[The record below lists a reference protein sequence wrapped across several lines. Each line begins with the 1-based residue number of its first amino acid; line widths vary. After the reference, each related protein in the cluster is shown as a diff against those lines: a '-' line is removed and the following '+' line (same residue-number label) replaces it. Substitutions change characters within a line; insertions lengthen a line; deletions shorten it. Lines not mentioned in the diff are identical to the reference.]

1 MEALDNWADIVD
13 SRNIV
18 DRVNE
23 LQDQQMA
30 HHEDQEDQDPDDR
43 VPWSAVDPDAADE
56 LRELEELL
64 AQLRNVGGDTPEGG
78 QALIRE
84 NYLSDYVKELYMECT
99 DRDLLKRVT
108 EQLEGPWKHVDWAA
122 VAEDERS
129 DYTEVTWA
137 GVTYYVR

>member
-1 MEALDNWADIVD
+1 MEALDNWADVVD

-43 VPWSAVDPDAADE
+43 VPWSAVDPAAADE

-64 AQLRNVGGDTPEGG
+64 AQLRDVGGDTPEDGMTLVRESYFQDYAQELADDIG
-78 QALIRE
+78 ATNPNAGWPLNCIDWEQAARE
-84 NYLSDYVKELYMECT
+84 LRM
-99 DRDLLKRVT
+99 
-108 EQLEGPWKHVDWAA
+108 
-122 VAEDERS
+122 
-129 DYTEVTWA
+129 DYTSVEW
-137 GVTYYVR
+137 GDVTYFVR